1 VVKVVLG
8 HRERALAAIEAHPRN
23 QPLVTGAAT
32 IIVLAETGNAFNG
45 RFFGGSAFVGLAS
58 DGAEGMDWL
67 LTLSSIDCMVAAG
80 SPRATWVG
88 DVTLPQIHPAI
99 GKPLGALLQATS
111 AKIRFEPMP
120 QGTAV
125 VGGFVS
131 VALNGSFRFQLD
143 VPAQTL
149 TDRFIVLNDL
159 TPLHDLLK

>member
-1 VVKVVLG
+1 
-8 HRERALAAIEAHPRN
+8 
-23 QPLVTGAAT
+23 
-32 IIVLAETGNAFNG
+32 
-45 RFFGGSAFVGLAS
+45 
-58 DGAEGMDWL
+58 
-67 LTLSSIDCMVAAG
+67 
-80 SPRATWVG
+80 
-88 DVTLPQIHPAI
+88 
-99 GKPLGALLQATS
+99 
-111 AKIRFEPMP
+111 MP